1 MQHYYLASLRSQLD
15 SWKAKVKFFT
25 KVVDAKYSETDLM
38 QWHTRMWKLSGVTH
52 KMLSVE
58 SHKKYTIKYS

>member
-25 KVVDAKYSETDLM
+25 KVVDAKCFITDPM
-38 QWHTRMWKLSGVTH
+38 QHCNDFIGTFLQILLAKTL
-52 KMLSVE
+52 
-58 SHKKYTIKYS
+58 

>member
-25 KVVDAKYSETDLM
+25 KVVDAKYSKHDPYIAM
-38 QWHTRMWKLSGVTH
+38 A
-52 KMLSVE
+52 
-58 SHKKYTIKYS
+58 Y